1 MTACILRFAVP
12 PERLGHDASR
22 YMEPDVGP
30 TWPQE
35 TQEVVL
41 NDLKQEL
48 ENPKT
53 ADPLMKQ
60 LESRGFAVLKNKS
73 TTLGSLRSQSDWNA
87 AYLEE
92 TAKYNHLKRDTLVF
106 RKV

>member
-1 MTACILRFAVP
+1 MTACVLRFAVP

-22 YMEPDVGP
+22 YMEADVGP

-35 TQEVVL
+35 AHNVVL
-41 NDLKQEL
+41 NDLKPEL
-48 ENPKT
+48 ENPEK
-53 ADPLMKQ
+53 ADSPMKQ

-73 TTLGSLRSQSDWNA
+73 TALGSLQSQSDWNA

-92 TAKYNHLKRDTLVF
+92 TAK
-106 RKV
+106 